1 MSILKKLGAVGLGTA
16 SVAGALVTM
25 AAKEA
30 LKKAGNAAGSNGV
43 TDSQGR
49 TYYKKDYDNLSNK
62 CNDDIFKK
70 GLKTAVKLWK
80 EE

>member
-30 LKKAGNAAGSNGV
+30 VKNVGNAAGSNGV